1 MDNKPNLDHIIFSF
15 SQKPN
20 CVDGGEIETLEVR
33 VESSLGVDYDE
44 GGFFIIKTEQWAF
57 DNITEFSEMLQR
69 VQDALDVVIKNNPHK
84 K

>member
-1 MDNKPNLDHIIFSF
+1 MDNKPDLNHIIFSF
-15 SQKPN
+15 SQEPN

-44 GGFFIIKTEQWAF
+44 GGFFVIKTEQWAF